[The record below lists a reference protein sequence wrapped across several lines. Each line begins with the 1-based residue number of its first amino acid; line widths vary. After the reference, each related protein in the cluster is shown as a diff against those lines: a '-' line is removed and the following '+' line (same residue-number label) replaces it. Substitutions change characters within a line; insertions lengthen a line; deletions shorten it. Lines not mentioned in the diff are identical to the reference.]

1 MISDGN
7 AAPLFWLPLLNPLDI
22 AQCLVFIAF
31 AVWLRRLKTLG
42 IAWHPRVVDYV
53 AIATVFLWFNALML
67 RTLHQRFH
75 LATASTPCC
84 RRSASSRCSW
94 SAGACSRSPECG

>member
-1 MISDGN
+1 MHS
-7 AAPLFWLPLLNPLDI
+7 P
-22 AQCLVFIAF
+22 
-31 AVWLRRLKTLG
+31 WLRRLKTLG

-75 LATASTPCC
+75 LAYGIDTVLSSFGIQQVFAVGWSLFAFAGMLTRRDGIARVRARVAS
-84 RRSASSRCSW
+84 RR
-94 SAGACSRSPECG
+94 